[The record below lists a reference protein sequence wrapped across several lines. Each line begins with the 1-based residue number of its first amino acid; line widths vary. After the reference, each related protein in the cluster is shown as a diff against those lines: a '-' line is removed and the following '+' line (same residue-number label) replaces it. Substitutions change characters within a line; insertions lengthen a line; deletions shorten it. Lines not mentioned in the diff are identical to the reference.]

1 MVDLEQVKW
10 EYNNVLNRY
19 YNGCNYLIDNP
30 NEFDKYI
37 NIIMELKSKLDELI
51 NIIIKRQ
58 SITEDEILGGF
69 TLN

>member
-1 MVDLEQVKW
+1 MVDLKQIKW

-58 SITEDEILGGF
+58 NITEDEILGGF